1 MVGVVFVAHGEI
13 AQDMISTAETI
24 LGKEFHNFRSL
35 RVPFEVDVSGA
46 RDELEKSIL
55 EVDTGDGILLLTD
68 FFGGTPSNICI
79 SVLGR
84 LNIEL
89 VYGTNLAMIIKLAS
103 CCDRYPLKELAPFIK
118 KYGVD
123 HINLV
128 HGKRES
134 K

>member
-1 MVGVVFVAHGEI
+1 MVGVIFVAHENI
-13 AQDMISTAETI
+13 AQDMICTAETI
-24 LGKEFHNFRSL
+24 LGKKLDNFRSL
-35 RVPFEVDVSGA
+35 RVPFELDVSGV
-46 RDELEKSIL
+46 REELTKHIAQL
-55 EVDTGDGILLLTD
+55 DTGDGVLLLTD

-84 LNIEL
+84 PNIEL

-103 CCDRYPLKELAPFIK
+103 CCDKYSLQELAPFIK

-123 HINLV
+123 HINFV
-128 HGKRES
+128 HSEKEL